1 MKNLLHQM
9 KWFIHLYHREYIIS
23 VTLLLVSYV
32 AALIPLRL
40 VGYIS
45 DGIVNKT
52 ISVTDLLWLVVAM
65 LVLTIGGYIIGYIWQ
80 LLLFKGAD
88 VISFELRKRLV
99 TKYLGQTPPFFQR
112 NSTGSLM
119 GKATNDVSALEALAG
134 YGVMSF
140 IDSTVYPVTV
150 LIIMASSISWKLT
163 LLSIVPLPL
172 LIVMSTK
179 VGAIFNRRWTEAQE
193 AFDSMN
199 DRVLENVAGVRVL
212 RAYVQTAAEEKTFIA
227 SAENLYEKNMAMARL
242 DALFPAFSRVIP
254 ALSYVI
260 AVGVGAS
267 FINKGEMT
275 AGQLVSFII
284 YLNMLSWPMIALGEF
299 INIAEQGASSMERID
314 ELLRYPE
321 DMVDHPEAI
330 PYPGKADIRIS
341 NLTFTYPDHADAAL
355 SNVSF
360 SLKNGETLGIVGPI
374 GCGKTTLLKQ
384 FLRFYPLPAKTVWL
398 GEHAIEDYIIADVRG
413 AIGYVPQQHTLF
425 SRSIR
430 RNIELGKPDDGT
442 LDVETVVAM
451 ADFTK
456 DIPQLPKGLETLAG
470 EKGIALS
477 GGQKQRIQIA
487 RALIADPEVLIL
499 DDSLSAV
506 DAQTQEKLLGTL
518 RKTRA
523 GKTTLIAAH
532 RLSAV
537 MHADLIL
544 VMDEGAIT
552 HRGTHDELMA
562 YDNWYRQQFERQQL
576 EQQEES
582 YA

>member
-9 KWFIHLYHREYIIS
+9 KWFIRLYAREYAIA

-32 AALIPLRL
+32 AALLPLRL

-52 ISVTDLLWLVVAM
+52 ITINDLFWLVVAM
-65 LVLTIGGYIIGYIWQ
+65 FVLTIGGYIIGYIWQ
-80 LLLFKGAD
+80 LLLFKGSD

-99 TKYLGQTPPFFQR
+99 QKYLGQTPPFFQR

-134 YGVMSF
+134 FGVMSF
-140 IDSTVYPVTV
+140 IDSTIYPVTV
-150 LIIMASSISWKLT
+150 LVIMATSISWKLT
-163 LLSIVPLPL
+163 LLSIIPLPL

-199 DRVLENVAGVRVL
+199 ERVLENVAGVRVL

-260 AVGVGAS
+260 AVGVGAVL
-267 FINKGEMT
+267 INNGEMT

-299 INIAEQGASSMERID
+299 INISEQGASSMERID

-321 DMVDHPEAI
+321 DMVDKTDAV
-330 PYPGKADIRIS
+330 PYPGKADIKVN
-341 NLTFTYPDHADAAL
+341 NLTFHYPDHTEAAL
-355 SNVSF
+355 SDVSF
-360 SLKNGETLGIVGPI
+360 SLNNGETLGLVGPI

-398 GEHAIEDYIIADVRG
+398 GDHAIEDYVIADVRG
-413 AIGYVPQQHTLF
+413 AIGYVPQQHVLF

-451 ADFTK
+451 ADFAK
-456 DIPQLPKGLETLAG
+456 DIPQLPDGLETLAG

-487 RALIADPEVLIL
+487 RALIADPEILIL

-562 YDNWYRQQFERQQL
+562 YDNWYREQFERQQL